1 MNSYIK
7 RAMLFLQD
15 IIFTVKCPYC
25 EKVIDRNDYA
35 CKECKSK
42 FPQKGYETYAVGGY
56 KTIAPFKYDGIFAS
70 GVKNFKFY
78 ENPSY
83 SRQLAIPL
91 ANEIIAKY
99 GVGCFDIITAVP
111 MYYKNMRER
120 GYNQSELLAK
130 NVRKFLTFRMQNLLK
145 SIRKIKLNIRSKEK
159 NEKAMFKVC
168 TV

>member
-7 RAMLFLQD
+7 NALLFLQD

-99 GVGCFDIITAVP
+99 GVGCFDIITTGNTLGECCKVLKKAGC
-111 MYYKNMRER
+111 KNICCAALCAAIE
-120 GYNQSELLAK
+120 
-130 NVRKFLTFRMQNLLK
+130 
-145 SIRKIKLNIRSKEK
+145 
-159 NEKAMFKVC
+159 
-168 TV
+168 

>member
-1 MNSYIK
+1 
-7 RAMLFLQD
+7 MLFLQD

-99 GVGCFDIITAVP
+99 GVGCFDIFYAHRRTDV
-111 MYYKNMRER
+111 
-120 GYNQSELLAK
+120 L
-130 NVRKFLTFRMQNLLK
+130 
-145 SIRKIKLNIRSKEK
+145 
-159 NEKAMFKVC
+159 
-168 TV
+168 